1 MKTCKK
7 SKLTIPNDIVVAWIR
22 ERFPELPADSVIKL
36 AYVPIMGPDFPGGI
50 DFTLEHSFEVSAT
63 PVKVP
68 PVPAAADL
76 ITLPGEGDA

>member
-7 SKLTIPNDIVVAWIR
+7 SVIAIPLETVVAWLR
-22 ERFPELPADSVIKL
+22 EKFPELPGDIVITDVYAAVAFEHAVK
-36 AYVPIMGPDFPGGI
+36 
-50 DFTLEHSFEVSAT
+50 FTLEHSFEVSAT

>member
-7 SKLTIPNDIVVAWIR
+7 SEIAVPAETVMAWIR
-22 ERFPELPADSVIKL
+22 ERFPELPEDTVITDAFAAVVFDHAVK
-36 AYVPIMGPDFPGGI
+36 
-50 DFTLEHSFEVSAT
+50 FTLEHSFEVSAT